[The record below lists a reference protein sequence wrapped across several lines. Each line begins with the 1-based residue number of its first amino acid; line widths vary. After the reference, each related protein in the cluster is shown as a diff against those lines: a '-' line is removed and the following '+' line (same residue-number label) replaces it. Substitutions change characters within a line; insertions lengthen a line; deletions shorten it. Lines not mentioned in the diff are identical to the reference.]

1 MARRYYDTPEKIY
14 SLLKTHPATSSLIS
28 EFEIADAKVMDVSN
42 YLLLNNDEIQEMP
55 LSMYYSDSDLLDQI
69 AELYGY
75 SVKPWS
81 SYATTA
87 GSTLLELLHTTIYLY
102 KFGVTDNFYEKNF
115 LNFLPEYDRDQI
127 LATPKLK
134 LTVESLGRKLDQ
146 MEDAITRIADLY
158 DIDKC
163 PDEFLDYLGQNIG
176 YEREDF
182 TLSSVSF
189 RELLK
194 NIIEI
199 YKIKGTNYSF
209 SFFFKFLGFEINLK
223 EFYFNRDVSNPEA
236 FPGMTELNVEYYLTT
251 TNPTKETGK
260 PSVGINLKPAPYLA
274 QTRNLDDWKIELN
287 SLKEHGCTNPNA
299 YMRGAETYNNDGLTW
314 HKNPW
319 TYFKTNLIEYQ
330 LEPFIN
336 KMNLTASDNETIKK
350 YVKFLSPTYLFTWIN
365 VNLRPWIEDINVLID
380 DNDRWIRHVTKV
392 LGDPRPTPTPWPMLP
407 QGMPG
412 VPVHAENEPWE
423 IKTAQ
428 DEGFQAPYND
438 YEDMLDIL
446 IFQTGGEDL
455 LNSIIKTLNRDGVD
469 QWGTFLRRDGEHAR
483 QPGNPKHIANAYHRS
498 DKRLCFDSL
507 SLMIKGQSQTEY
519 EDYSSKPFPA
529 VPVDIHPFIGQ
540 TIADVNIVDM
550 RWESVFNSSE
560 YWVQISLD
568 NRFEDTDEW
577 RDKNLLADVM
587 TTSNDYV
594 HPVNLNN
601 DIYYWRIRS
610 RNILSDYYQE
620 DQEPDWTRYTYTPAT
635 GYVPES
641 YVHNTGW
648 GPWSNV
654 YYFNVKTIP
663 FPFNGEIINRKTKYV
678 SPLYQWNSAHTS
690 QIFVYATFTMVWN
703 IQLRTEFYEVE
714 FTSESGSVST
724 TRVFNNTLTR
734 NFSNGV
740 YRWRCRAKSLEGIY
754 GEWSEQRTFTV
765 NFQEVI

>member
-14 SLLKTHPATSSLIS
+14 SLLKTHPATSVMIS
-28 EFEIADAKVMDVSN
+28 ELGIADAKVMDVSN
-42 YLLLNNDEIQEMP
+42 YLLLNHSEIQDIP
-55 LSMYYSDSDLLDQI
+55 LNMYYQDSEMIDQI

-75 SVKPWS
+75 TVKPWS
-81 SYATTA
+81 TYVTTA

-115 LNFLPEYDRDQI
+115 LNFLPEYDREQI
-127 LATPKLK
+127 LAAPKLK
-134 LTVESLGRKLDQ
+134 VTVESLGRKLDQ

-223 EFYFNRDVSNPEA
+223 EFYFNRDVENPEA

-251 TNPTKETGK
+251 TNPIRETGI
-260 PSVGINLKPAPYLA
+260 PSIGINLNPAPYLE
-274 QTRNLDDWKIELN
+274 QTRNLDDWRIEVQ
-287 SLKEHGCTNPNA
+287 SLKDHGCTNPDA
-299 YMRGAETYNNDGLTW
+299 YMRGKETYNGDNLTW

-319 TYFKTNLIEYQ
+319 TYFKANLIEYQ
-330 LEPFIN
+330 LEPFL
-336 KMNLTASDNETIKK
+336 KKLNLTASDNETIKK
-350 YVKFLSPTYLFTWIN
+350 YIKFLSPTYLFTWIN
-365 VNLRPWIEDINVLID
+365 VNLKPWEEDINIVVD
-380 DNDRWIRHVTKV
+380 DSDTWMRHITKI

-407 QGMPG
+407 QGLPG
-412 VPVHAENEPWE
+412 VPTHTVDDPWE
-423 IKTAQ
+423 IKTAT

-446 IFQTGGEDL
+446 VFQAGGENL
-455 LNSIIKTLNRDGVD
+455 LGSVIKKLNLDQAD

-507 SLMIKGQSQTEY
+507 ELIIKGQSQSEY
-519 EDYSSKPFPA
+519 RDYSSEPFPA
-529 VPVDIHPFIGQ
+529 IPLDIHPFIGQ
-540 TIADVNIVDM
+540 TIADLNIVDIN
-550 RWESVFNSSE
+550 WESIFNSSE
-560 YWVQISLD
+560 YWLQISLD
-568 NRFEDTDEW
+568 NQFENTDEW
-577 RDKNLLADVM
+577 ISENLVADIM
-587 TTSNDYV
+587 TTSNEYT
-594 HPVNLNN
+594 HNQNLSN

-610 RNILSDYYQE
+610 RNALVDFYQD
-620 DQEPDWTRYTYTPAT
+620 DQTPSWDKYT
-635 GYVPES
+635 YVPES
-641 YVHNTGW
+641 GYTPESYIHNTGW
-648 GPWSNV
+648 GPWSNI

-663 FPFNGEIINRKTKYV
+663 FPFDTEIVNRKTSYV
-678 SPLYQWNSAHTS
+678 NPLYQWDSTRTR
-690 QIFVYATFTMVWN
+690 QMFLYATFTMIWN

-714 FTSESGSVST
+714 FISESGIPSMT
-724 TRVFNNTLTR
+724 KAFNNTLTK

-740 YRWRCRAKSLEGIY
+740 YHWRYRAKSLDGIY
-754 GEWSEQRTFTV
+754 GEWSDIHTFTI
-765 NFQEVI
+765 NFPIIV

>member
-1 MARRYYDTPEKIY
+1 VARRYYDTTEKIY
-14 SLLKTHPATSSLIS
+14 SLLKTHPATSSMIT
-28 EFEIADAKVMDVSN
+28 EFEIADAKVMDVAN

-55 LSMYYSDSDLLDQI
+55 LAMYYSDSDMLDQI

-75 SVKPWS
+75 SVKPWA
-81 SYATTA
+81 SYATPA

-223 EFYFNRDVSNPEA
+223 EFYFNRDVKNPEA

-251 TNPTKETGK
+251 TNPIKETGK
-260 PSVGINLKPAPYLA
+260 PSIGINLKPAPYLA
-274 QTRNLDDWKIELN
+274 QTRNLDDWRIELN
-287 SLKEHGCTNPNA
+287 SLKDHGCTNPDA
-299 YMRGAETYNNDGLTW
+299 YMRGAETYNGDGLTW

-336 KMNLTASDNETIKK
+336 RMNLTASDNETIKK

-365 VNLRPWIEDINVLID
+365 VNLRPWIEDINVLVD
-380 DNDRWIRHVTKV
+380 ENDAWMRHVVKV

-407 QGMPG
+407 QGLPG
-412 VPVHAENEPWE
+412 VPVHVEGEPWE

-438 YEDMLDIL
+438 YEDLMDIL
-446 IFQTGGEDL
+446 IFKTGGEDL
-455 LNSIIKTLNRDGVD
+455 IRSIIKTLNLDQAD
-469 QWGTFLRRDGEHAR
+469 QWGTVLRRDGEHAR

-507 SLMIKGQSQTEY
+507 SLMIKGQSQSEY

-540 TIADVNIVDM
+540 TIADINIVEM
-550 RWESVFNSSE
+550 RWEQIFNSSE
-560 YWVQISLD
+560 YWLQISLD
-568 NRFEDTDEW
+568 NRFENTDEW
-577 RDKNLLADVM
+577 KSTNLLADIM
-587 TTSNDYV
+587 TTSNDYI
-594 HPVNLNN
+594 HPQNLNN

-610 RNILSDYYQE
+610 RNALLDYYQE
-620 DQEPDWTRYTYTPAT
+620 DQEPDWTRYTYTPES
-635 GYVPES
+635 GYIPES

-648 GPWSNV
+648 GPWSNT

-663 FPFNGEIINRKTKYV
+663 FPFDNETINRKTKYV
-678 SPLYQWNSAHTS
+678 SPLYQWNTAHTV

-714 FTSESGSVST
+714 FTSESGSVSIAK
-724 TRVFNNTLTR
+724 VFNNTLTR
-734 NFSNGV
+734 NFSNGT
-740 YRWRCRAKSLEGIY
+740 YRWRYRAKSLEGIY
-754 GEWSEQRTFTV
+754 GEWSEQMTFTV
-765 NFQEVI
+765 SFQEII